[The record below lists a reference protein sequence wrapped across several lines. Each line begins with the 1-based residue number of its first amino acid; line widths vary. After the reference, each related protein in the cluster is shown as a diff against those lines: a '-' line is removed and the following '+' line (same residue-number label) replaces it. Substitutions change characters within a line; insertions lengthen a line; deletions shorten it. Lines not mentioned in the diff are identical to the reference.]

1 MVQSQVCSSDQ
12 NKMLNSQ
19 STEVRAMELMPLF
32 DFLMVLLAV
41 SLLINLVVLCVWWS
55 HIFKKSERLDSL
67 CSMTMPMNIAQSD
80 SPASKEMPVSMNSS
94 ASKTLQ
100 KTYSDE
106 RISSLEDAET
116 IYFLKKGCVYH
127 TSFTCRHLKN
137 REVDIVHLRPCNHCK
152 NPKKNI

>member
-1 MVQSQVCSSDQ
+1 MVQSQVCPSDQ